1 MKLYIIIGVAVVVLL
16 FSAFRYVDNAS
27 EQEFKV
33 DKLQE
38 EINTYQRVEEAV
50 NESRQSNP
58 SSDPNIALD
67 ELRERLGTP

>member
-1 MKLYIIIGVAVVVLL
+1 MKIYIIIGVAVVALL
-16 FSAFRYVDNAS
+16 FSAFRYVDNTS
-27 EQEFKV
+27 ELGHKV

-58 SSDPNIALD
+58 SSSPNIALN